1 LPIEFHFDI
10 SKFNLPQNSIKK
22 WIEKCIVFYNFKL
35 GDINIIFIPIK
46 DMIYLNNKYLNHN
59 YVTDILTFNYNNKSI
74 ISGDIYICVEQ
85 VKINAVEYN
94 VAFVNEIKRVIIHG
108 ILHLIGFDDVNSN
121 LRVTMRKEEDYWL
134 KKF

>member
-1 LPIEFHFDI
+1 
-10 SKFNLPQNSIKK
+10 
-22 WIEKCIVFYNFKL
+22 
-35 GDINIIFIPIK
+35 
-46 DMIYLNNKYLNHN
+46 MIYLNNKYLNHN